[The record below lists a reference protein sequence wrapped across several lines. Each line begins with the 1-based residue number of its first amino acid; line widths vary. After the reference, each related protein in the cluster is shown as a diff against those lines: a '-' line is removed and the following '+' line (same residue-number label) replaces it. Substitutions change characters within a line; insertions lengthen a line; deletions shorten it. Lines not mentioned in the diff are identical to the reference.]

1 MIGHMG
7 VIARLMEAGA
17 LDEVK
22 DWYGCSGG
30 AICALFGAIGV
41 TSAWLEEVVVH
52 FDPRIV
58 AAVEEETVADFM
70 NVWGVNSGATFI
82 EILSSFIDTWEP
94 GCSKWTFAD
103 FVAKRPGKTLN
114 MIATNVTRG
123 SISVFNATTTPNMN
137 IVMAVRIS
145 STIPMFYTPWI
156 DASGD
161 LYCDGAA
168 LEYHPWSCVKDKDHT
183 LVIVCSDVG
192 ITGRRLHPEPIKSIG
207 DYLGRLS
214 FVSRLQRATQTPKN
228 WIAVNNKVFGT
239 FDFDITKEERQ
250 SLFQEGK
257 RAAAGWMAFQQ
268 SRVRQRGAAEERN
281 GNSRDPAHHCTS
293 SSCHCDP
300 ERRLGSPQCRSPTQ
314 QRVPPHSPRDED
326 SRPSRR
332 WSL

>member
-1 MIGHMG
+1 M
-7 VIARLMEAGA
+7 
-17 LDEVK
+17 LDQVR

-41 TSAWLEEVVVH
+41 TSAWLREAVEH

-58 AAVEEETVADFM
+58 ATVEEDMVADFM
-70 NVWGVNSGATFI
+70 NIWGVNSGATFI

-103 FVAKRPGKTLN
+103 LAAKRPGKTLN
-114 MIATNVTRG
+114 ITATNVTRG
-123 SISVFNATTTPNMN
+123 CVTVFNANTTPNMN
-137 IVMAVRIS
+137 IVLAVRIS
-145 STIPMFYTPWI
+145 SSIPLFYTPWF

-183 LVIVCSDVG
+183 LVIACSDVG

-214 FVSRLQRATQTPKN
+214 FVSRLQRATQTPRN

-239 FDFDITKEERQ
+239 FDFTMTKEERQ
-250 SLFQEGK
+250 SLFQEG
-257 RAAAGWMAFQQ
+257 RAAAVGWLAFQQ
-268 SRVRQRGAAEERN
+268 SRVRQRDAAGETRECPGDR
-281 GNSRDPAHHCTS
+281 GIPGTS
-293 SSCHCDP
+293 SSGPCGPDK
-300 ERRLGSPQCRSPTQ
+300 RLDTPQSHNLPL
-314 QRVPPHSPRDED
+314 PPCPVLD
-326 SRPSRR
+326 SRNEGPRPCRR

>member
-1 MIGHMG
+1 MG
-7 VIARLMEAGA
+7 VMAHLLEVGA
-17 LDEVK
+17 LDDVR

-30 AICALFGAIGV
+30 SICALFGALGV
-41 TSAWLEEVVVH
+41 TGAWLKEVVTH

-58 AAVEEETVADFM
+58 SMVEEETLADFM
-70 NVWGVNSGATFI
+70 NSWGVNACNTLIEITGSFI
-82 EILSSFIDTWEP
+82 ETWEP

-103 FVAKRPGKTLN
+103 LAAKRPGKTLN

-123 SISVFNATTTPNMN
+123 SVAVFNATTTPNMN
-137 IVMAVRIS
+137 IVTAVRVS
-145 STIPMFYTPWI
+145 STIPLFYTPWF

-183 LVIVCSDVG
+183 LVIACSDVG
-192 ITGRRLHPEPIKSIG
+192 ISGRQLHPEPIKTLN

-214 FVSRLQRATQTPKN
+214 FVARLQRATQTPRN
-228 WIAVNNKVFGT
+228 WIAVNNKAFGT
-239 FDFDITKEERQ
+239 FDFDMTKEERL
-250 SLFQEGK
+250 SLFQEGQ

-268 SRVRQRGAAEERN
+268 SRVRQRGAAGERN

-300 ERRLGSPQCRSPTQ
+300 ERRLDSPQCRSPKQ
-314 QRVPPHSPRDED
+314 QRGPPHSPRDED